1 MSVPN
6 QINDGNWTVATQTGP
21 GWWTLPFEDK
31 GDTQSFEYHAKFR
44 QAAANYTPLR
54 NTAGVFAVPPMTPRE
69 SITSITTAR
78 GKAYLVSES
87 ETTDVG
93 CGILEF
99 TRTYASL
106 PVKRTEGST
115 ITYAVQFVSS
125 LGAFSFT
132 GPPPLP
138 QVAELPLTINA
149 DVVYEYSL
157 DKPAVIV
164 APRVT
169 SIFGTL
175 LYLGNWTQ
183 PVANNYVVAED
194 SAISIY
200 RGFFYQRRTPYIY
213 YPDITT

>member
-21 GWWTLPFEDK
+21 GWWTLPFVDK

-44 QAAANYTPLR
+44 QAAANYTPLL
-54 NTAGVFAVPPMTPRE
+54 NTSGVYAPPPLTPRE
-69 SITSITTAR
+69 ATTTITTAR
-78 GKAYLVSES
+78 GTAYLVDES
-87 ETTDVG
+87 QTSDVG

-106 PVKRTEGST
+106 PVRRTEGST

-125 LGAFSFT
+125 GGFSFT

-138 QVAELPLTINA
+138 EIAELPLTMNA
-149 DVVYEYSL
+149 DIVYEYSIA
-157 DKPAVIV
+157 KPDVIIS
-164 APRVT
+164 PRVV

-175 LYLGNWTQ
+175 LYLGDWVQ
-183 PVANNYVVAED
+183 PVANDYVVAED

-200 RGFFYQRRTPYIY
+200 RGYFYQRRTPYIY
-213 YPDITT
+213 YPDIVP